1 MAKPDETTPNAPPQE
16 RKYRRFNLRYPV
28 HVTFHSGNLVSELDA
43 VSRNVSLGGM
53 LLETAAVI
61 PQHSPVSFL
70 MTVQTGRMVQPIKL
84 AGEGEVVRVENVPAG
99 AGFAVAVACKYPIAQ
114 IESILPIAV
123 S

>member
-1 MAKPDETTPNAPPQE
+1 MAKPDETTPNARPQE

-28 HVTFHSGNLVSELDA
+28 HVKFHSGSLVSELDA

-70 MTVQTGRMVQPIKL
+70 MTVQAGRMVHPIKL
-84 AGEGEVVRVENVPAG
+84 AGEGEVVRVENVAAG
-99 AGFAVAVACKYPIAQ
+99 AGFAVAVECKHPIAQ
-114 IESILPIAV
+114 IESILPTA
-123 S
+123 